1 MHKILAFNLLLLLS
15 AGAVHAMSGGPVFC
29 LTEKMTGMT
38 VEATQAAMK
47 LNSGSGSESFM
58 SQRLMLTARFGLL
71 PSVDMSAQLGTS
83 NLAFREL
90 PSGYSDFSAGWTFA
104 WGGSVRAGLPQQ
116 ANPFQIVG
124 ALNYFG
130 FQPSG
135 TTGNGTKSISSSYV
149 WHEITPSLTAGY
161 AVGPL
166 VPYVG
171 MTKPFLFGNKTID
184 VAFNGQNFPAAG
196 GKTSY
201 KDGDQALRGVLGLEW
216 RWPDGYSLN
225 AEGAASSDGLWTLS
239 VGVSQILK

>member
-1 MHKILAFNLLLLLS
+1 MHKILTFGLLMLCG

-29 LTEKMTGMT
+29 LSEKQTGMT
-38 VEATQAAMK
+38 VEATQASMK
-47 LNSGSGSESFM
+47 LNSGSGDESFM

-71 PSVDMSAQLGTS
+71 PNMDMSAQLGTS

-90 PSGYSDFSAGWTFA
+90 PAGYSDFSAGWAFA
-104 WGGSVRAGLPQQ
+104 WGGSLRIGLPER
-116 ANPFQIVG
+116 ANPYQIIAAV
-124 ALNYFG
+124 NYFG

-135 TTGNGTKSISSSYV
+135 TTGNGTKSINSNYV
-149 WHEITPSLTAGY
+149 WHEIAPSLTAGY

-171 MTKPFLFGNKTID
+171 VTKPFLFGDKSVD

-201 KDGDQALRGVLGLEW
+201 TDGDQSVRGVMGLEW

-225 AEGAASSDGLWTLS
+225 AEGAAGSDGLWTLS
-239 VGVSQILK
+239 IGVSQVLK